1 MDVLRLNPFSPSLL
15 DSSCT
20 KSYVN
25 LRLSYRVRV
34 KSYSVICRK
43 TATRVGPLNFASAF
57 KAFSTAEQF
66 HLPVST
72 LFVSVSPI
80 VLCRF
85 SSARLRLY
93 ILLNKGRLEAEGAE
107 EQARDC

>member
-1 MDVLRLNPFSPSLL
+1 MGLFLGFFLVLS
-15 DSSCT
+15 
-20 KSYVN
+20 
-25 LRLSYRVRV
+25 LSYRVRV
-34 KSYSVICRK
+34 NRVIPVICK
-43 TATRVGPLNFASAF
+43 KIATRVGSLNFVSAF

-72 LFVSVSPI
+72 LFMSVYPI
-80 VLCRF
+80 VLCLF

-107 EQARDC
+107 EQT

>member
-1 MDVLRLNPFSPSLL
+1 MDFLRLNPFSRSLL
-15 DSSCT
+15 DSSCP
-20 KSYVN
+20 KSIVN

-34 KSYSVICRK
+34 NR
-43 TATRVGPLNFASAF
+43 LNYVSAF

-66 HLPVST
+66 HLPVSP
-72 LFVSVSPI
+72 LFVSVYPI